1 MAGFTGLRDM
11 FDGGGA
17 GKSGPKFEGGGGF
30 SEIANRVARPVGYA
44 DRERSAGREPT
55 SYVRDMFDGGG
66 MGASGETFQGA
77 GGYSGILNMLGVR
90 PAGYEARGQQML
102 QNALANTYNTLQQAQ
117 RTAPT
122 TSAPMTSAR
131 PPRRFMGPDMPSY
144 LPTLTQGIQSEMM
157 PAGRALYGQNVPFG
171 GYALPQPAI
180 QSAPAPVPAPVMTP
194 PAPTGPVVGTSPQH
208 TSLWSKLFPNGLY

>member
-17 GKSGPKFEGGGGF
+17 GKSGPRFEGGGVL
-30 SEIANRVARPVGYA
+30 SEVANRVARPVGYA

-55 SYVRDMFDGGG
+55 SYFRDAFNGGG

-102 QNALANTYNTLQQAQ
+102 QNALANTYNTMRAAQ
-117 RTAPT
+117 RPPQAASPLAPM
-122 TSAPMTSAR
+122 SAPR
-131 PPRRFMGPDMPSY
+131 PV
-144 LPTLTQGIQSEMM
+144 
-157 PAGRALYGQNVPFG
+157 GRAPVSVPVTTQMQPPSAVLYQGQPQIGFG
-171 GYALPQPAI
+171 GFQPT
-180 QSAPAPVPAPVMTP
+180 PRPVDMRSYGEPLNSIGREINTLGFMR
-194 PAPTGPVVGTSPQH
+194 GIYG
-208 TSLWSKLFPNGLY
+208 